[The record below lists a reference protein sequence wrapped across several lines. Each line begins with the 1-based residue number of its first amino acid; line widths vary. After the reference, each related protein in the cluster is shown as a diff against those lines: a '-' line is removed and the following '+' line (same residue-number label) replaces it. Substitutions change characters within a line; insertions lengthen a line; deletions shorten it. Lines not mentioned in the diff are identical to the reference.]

1 MWTGWVHSSWRSGHA
16 EALREVGPE
25 MPERGFKTWS
35 EQLLEFFWPCAIK
48 MISCHNW
55 GPRTKPGYITMTRRQ
70 NNNQWSVGISANPAP
85 PQKITSAKIRWKS
98 SPLDFLGSRRH
109 PPHWSYSKGPNTQ
122 RGVLL
127 ISAGTTEGHFV
138 GKDALGSSPNGSCS
152 CTTMPRVSGHLQTKE
167 TGLPSDL
174 DPSDYHLFSGLK
186 KNNWKVVIFRPT
198 RRSLVP
204 RRPGWT
210 DLLNF
215 FWSGFRKLQQRAK
228 KCIEL
233 RGEYVE

>member
-1 MWTGWVHSSWRSGHA
+1 
-16 EALREVGPE
+16 
-25 MPERGFKTWS
+25 
-35 EQLLEFFWPCAIK
+35 
-48 MISCHNW
+48 MISCRDW
-55 GPRTKPGYITMTRRQ
+55 WPWTKPGYITMTRRQ

-98 SPLDFLGSRRH
+98 SPLAFLGSRRH
-109 PPHWSYSKGPNTQ
+109 PPHWLSSKGPNTQ

-174 DPSDYHLFSGLK
+174 DPSDYLLLPGLK
-186 KNNWKVVIFRPT
+186 KTIESSPFFV
-198 RRSLVP
+198 RRVGHCYRGYLVG
-204 RRPGWT
+204 RTKFWT
-210 DLLNF
+210 FL
-215 FWSGFRKLQQRAK
+215 SGLQLIEKQTK

-233 RGEYVE
+233 RRNYVE